1 MNANPITLD
10 VPSVNGTGHKSRSKA
25 PAAKPSTKTKTKP
38 SKAERTRAAQVS
50 YVVGGGCLVGLALS
64 GIDSAFALHRF
75 AAIDSIRSG
84 MLALVIDGL
93 MVGAEVATLV
103 SADRHVRRW
112 AVAYLMLAGA
122 LSVSLNAAELASHA
136 SGAVGATMNAIIGG
150 LIPVLVLV
158 SSRFAGHLYLSTK

>member
-1 MNANPITLD
+1 MSRLAIAA
-10 VPSVNGTGHKSRSKA
+10 PSSNGTTEPKTRKA
-25 PAAKPSTKTKTKP
+25 PAARPSTPSKTKP
-38 SKAERTRAAQVS
+38 SKAERVRAAQVS

-64 GIDSAFALHRF
+64 GIDSACALHRF
-75 AAIDSIRSG
+75 AAIDVIRSG
-84 MLALVIDGL
+84 MLATVIDGL

-103 SADRHVRRW
+103 SSDRGVRRW
-112 AVAYLMLAGA
+112 ATAYLGLAGA

-136 SGAVGATMNAIIGG
+136 TGAVGATMNAIIGG

>member
-1 MNANPITLD
+1 MSRLAIAT
-10 VPSVNGTGHKSRSKA
+10 PSSNGTTEPRSRKA
-25 PAAKPSTKTKTKP
+25 PAAKPSTPTAKTKP
-38 SKAERTRAAQVS
+38 SKAERVRAAQVS

-64 GIDSAFALHRF
+64 GIDSACALHRF
-75 AAIDSIRSG
+75 AAIDVIRSG
-84 MLALVIDGL
+84 MLATVVDGL

-103 SADRHVRRW
+103 SSDRGVRRW

-136 SGAVGATMNAIIGG
+136 SSAVGATMNAIIGG